1 LTLAFL
7 ETNCNY
13 FLDEK
18 ILNKKSFYNTINQ
31 QQIEI
36 ENKAILLQKHLK
48 RYGID
53 SEVVTSKGQFG
64 GGALPGSE
72 IISFAVK
79 LIIIKDTSKKRSVFA
94 ENLYKKLLLQSI
106 PVLGVYE
113 KVIFILMC

>member
-1 LTLAFL
+1 
-7 ETNCNY
+7 
-13 FLDEK
+13 
-18 ILNKKSFYNTINQ
+18 
-31 QQIEI
+31 
-36 ENKAILLQKHLK
+36 LK

-79 LIIIKDTSKKRSVFA
+79 LIIIKRHFKKRGQYLQKICIKSCYCRASRYLVF
-94 ENLYKKLLLQSI
+94 
-106 PVLGVYE
+106 YE